1 MKFKVKD
8 GKLFY
13 GILNLNIGVRSD
25 IDSKDLGRK

>member
-13 GILNLNIGVRSD
+13 GILNLNISELD
-25 IDSKDLGRK
+25 PTLTQKT